1 MKPFARINLST
12 AALRRGILVSSLA
25 LVAAG
30 SGGCFSI
37 KLDGEVRKDVSSW
50 TGFEDGLEVVSLD
63 AIEPLVATNG
73 AGCWVSFYAVGDF
86 VVDDGKVVE
95 MAYDKYM
102 AIGILPLFAKT
113 LERGD
118 DGAPGF
124 YMAAVLYCN
133 ILMLGSPTLCG
144 ICVNPFVDIDW
155 VNSISMV
162 SVAGVVR
169 YGDGNARV
177 AKRLPDEVHGPKSVR
192 KILLKDFAISVNGG
206 KWIKDQDGAFL
217 INARQPEEDVSIAIA
232 TIPKKPKEICS
243 QLKYKDW
250 LYKKFTVPADKLRF
264 EPDKME

>member
-1 MKPFARINLST
+1 MTP
-12 AALRRGILVSSLA
+12 
-25 LVAAG
+25 
-30 SGGCFSI
+30 
-37 KLDGEVRKDVSSW
+37 
-50 TGFEDGLEVVSLD
+50 
-63 AIEPLVATNG
+63 
-73 AGCWVSFYAVGDF
+73 
-86 VVDDGKVVE
+86 
-95 MAYDKYM
+95 
-102 AIGILPLFAKT
+102 
-113 LERGD
+113 
-118 DGAPGF
+118 
-124 YMAAVLYCN
+124 
-133 ILMLGSPTLCG
+133 GSPTLCG
-144 ICVNPFVDIDW
+144 ICVNPFVDIDC
-155 VNSISMV
+155 VNRISMA